1 MLVGDRFEKDGKQY
15 EVTELLPNGNYAYKL
30 AEPTPVKPAAP
41 IEEEKPVSKV
51 AKRGGKKV

>member
-30 AEPTPVKPAAP
+30 ADPLPVEQAPPKEEAKPA
-41 IEEEKPVSKV
+41 SKV
-51 AKRGGKKV
+51 IKRGGKKV